1 MTRAPVLAVAM
12 LGLLACSVAYRP
24 LEFAGATDGRAFEV
38 CLDVLRA
45 RFGRLALT
53 DREGFVLQTA
63 WIPIEGNGRVAR
75 RRATVFRGATGRLAV
90 VVEESLLV
98 GDVLGAPGWTAP
110 RAQPSL
116 EEELASSI
124 ERALGA

>member
-1 MTRAPVLAVAM
+1 MTRAPVLALAM
-12 LGLLACSVAYRP
+12 LGLTACGVAYRP
-24 LEFAGATDGRAFEV
+24 LEFAGTTDDRAFEI

-45 RFGRLALT
+45 RFGRLELT
-53 DREGFVLQTA
+53 DREAFVLQTG
-63 WIPIEGNGRVAR
+63 WIPIPGDGRVAR
-75 RRATVFRGATGRLAV
+75 RRATVFRSATDRFAV
-90 VVEESLLV
+90 VVEESSLV
-98 GDVLGAPGWTAP
+98 GDVLGAPRWTAP